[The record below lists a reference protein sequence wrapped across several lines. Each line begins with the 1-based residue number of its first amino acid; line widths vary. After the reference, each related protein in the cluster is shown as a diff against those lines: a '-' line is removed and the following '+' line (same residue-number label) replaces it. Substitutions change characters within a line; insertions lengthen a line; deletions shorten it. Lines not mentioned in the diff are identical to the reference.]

1 MVRDCLA
8 IISKESPLRVWLSN
22 AERCLGAAEFWI
34 YLMRDF
40 VLKTTLNGLYYSGLQ
55 AASSFWTGGIGAI
68 LMLHHVRDQSK
79 SLFAPN
85 RHLQITPDFLERVL
99 KSAKKSGYEFV
110 SLDQLHSR
118 LNEQKIDRFTKMI
131 AITLDDGYRDNLQN
145 AVPIFRKFN
154 APYTIYVAP
163 GLVDGRADLW
173 WEDLSTIIAG
183 REQIRVPMPRGHKDF
198 DVSTLALKNQTYHEL
213 LQWLTTKIDEKE
225 QRKIVRELAWGA
237 KIDTTAHAKE
247 QIMSW
252 REINEL
258 AKDPLCTIGAHSIHH
273 YALARL
279 SDEEAEREMRD
290 SANILKLELGE
301 SPSHFA
307 YPYGYRAA
315 AGSRDF
321 EIARKLGF
329 KTAVTTRHGVL
340 HHEHHDN
347 IHALPRIS
355 LNGNFQSMRYVN
367 TLLSGLPTLM
377 QNRGKKLNV
386 A

>member
-1 MVRDCLA
+1 
-8 IISKESPLRVWLSN
+8 
-22 AERCLGAAEFWI
+22 
-34 YLMRDF
+34 MRDIF
-40 VLKTTLNGLYYSGLQ
+40 LKTTLNGLYFSGLQ
-55 AASSFWTGGIGAI
+55 AMSAFWAGGVGAI

-79 SLFAPN
+79 SRFAPN
-85 RHLQITPDFLERVL
+85 HHLQIDPKFLEKVL
-99 KSAKKSGYEFV
+99 NSAQQSGYEFV
-110 SLDQLHSR
+110 SLDQLHT
-118 LNEQKIDRFTKMI
+118 RFVEKKLDQFSKMI

-154 APYTIYVAP
+154 APYTIYIAP

-173 WEDLSTIIAG
+173 WEDLATIIAQ
-183 REQIRVPMPRGHKDF
+183 RDQIRIAMPRGHKEF
-198 DVSTLALKNQTYHEL
+198 DVSTPALKNATYKEL
-213 LQWLTTKIDEKE
+213 LQWLTTKVSETE

-237 KIDTTAHAKE
+237 KIDTRAHAKQ
-247 QIMSW
+247 QIMNW

-258 AKDPLCTIGAHSIHH
+258 SKDPLCTIGAHTIHH

-279 SDEEAEREMRD
+279 SDEDAEREIRD
-290 SANILKLELGE
+290 SANILKMELGE
-301 SPSHFA
+301 SPTHFA

-315 AGSRDF
+315 AGPRDF

-340 HHEHHDN
+340 HQEHHDN

-355 LNGNFQSMRYVN
+355 LNGNFQSVRYVD
-367 TLLSGLPTLM
+367 TLLSGLPTLI

-386 A
+386 S